1 VGGWQIKLEIGER
14 TVKRNKVVLA
24 TLATLGVAAY
34 LASEVGAQTPG
45 TSPAP
50 AAAAAPA
57 SVKIGLVNL
66 AYVFKG
72 YNKYK
77 VYSEEMDK
85 IRLQYEKKHNDL
97 QKYIKDCQDFATSPK
112 STQAEKEK
120 MEEYVKTAKR
130 QMEDNIDQAKKA
142 ASKKADEHMVQCY
155 KEIEEAVKRYAGANG
170 FHMILNYS
178 EALTDADK
186 YSPADVQRK
195 ISGPFNSA
203 GVCPLYMVNGMDVS
217 ADVVNTLNT
226 MFPAPAA
233 APATAPAT
241 GGGQQN

>member
-1 VGGWQIKLEIGER
+1 
-14 TVKRNKVVLA
+14 VKRNMVVLA
-24 TLATLGVAAY
+24 ALATLGVAVY
-34 LASEVGAQTPG
+34 MVSQLGAQTPG
-45 TSPAP
+45 TAP
-50 AAAAAPA
+50 AAAPA
-57 SVKIGLVNL
+57 NVKIGLVNL

-77 VYSEEMDK
+77 TYSDEMDK

-97 QKYIKDCQDFATSPK
+97 QLYIKQCQEFSTSPK
-112 STQAEKEK
+112 AQQPEKDK
-120 MEEYVKTAKR
+120 MEDYIKTAKR
-130 QMEDNIDQAKKA
+130 QMEDNIAEAKKA

-155 KEIEEAVKRYAGANG
+155 KEIEEAVKRYAGSNG
-170 FHMILNYS
+170 FHIIFNYS

-186 YSPADVQRK
+186 YSAPDVQRK

-203 GVCPLYMVNGMDVS
+203 GVCPLYMVNGIDVS

>member
-1 VGGWQIKLEIGER
+1 
-14 TVKRNKVVLA
+14 VKRNMVVLAGLA
-24 TLATLGVAAY
+24 TLAVAAY
-34 LASEVGAQTPG
+34 MTSQLGAQTPG
-45 TSPAP
+45 TAP
-50 AAAAAPA
+50 AAAP
-57 SVKIGLVNL
+57 SNVKIGLVNL

-77 VYSEEMDK
+77 TYSDEMDK

-97 QKYIKDCQDFATSPK
+97 QKYIKECQDFSASPK
-112 STQAEKEK
+112 AQQAEKDK
-120 MEEYVKTAKR
+120 MDDYIKTAKR
-130 QMEDNIDQAKKA
+130 QMEDNIAEAKKA

-155 KEIEEAVKRYAGANG
+155 KEIEEAVKRYAASNG
-170 FHMILNYS
+170 FHVIFNYS

-203 GVCPLYMVNGMDVS
+203 GVCPLYMVNGIDVS
-217 ADVVNTLNT
+217 ADVVNTLNS
-226 MFPAPAA
+226 MYPAPA

-241 GGGQQN
+241 GGQQN